1 MEVAFGVLSLVAP
14 ICSATTKIITAIS
27 VVRNS
32 THTINC
38 LQRRITALHEVL
50 KRIESMCKDR
60 RDHGPLLETEGRHYR
75 SITKILLNCQAS
87 MHSLTRDLPQ
97 GQRNRLGI
105 AIEMWLKEDEMRQAI
120 EDIDQY
126 CAVLNTALSILS
138 LSLELRQSQA
148 EILRH
153 VKSFARTLR
162 TDVEISCRNDT
173 PHDRFVAVQ
182 RLPVRS
188 APLAIAIEE
197 WSDSASSL
205 AEEVLLE
212 VDEGLNSS
220 QPRPAAIDQRS
231 MSVSSAGRA
240 RQEHQLQIY
249 YKKVEVVGILRKG
262 ELFQIASH
270 RLMEAMAIRKD
281 LAGDGFKPFEKVE
294 EQEMLE
300 ELADL
305 RDLCGTEESRE
316 MALEAFQSL
325 SQECVARDH
334 VDTVRQSR
342 LSHKLGK
349 VYFGAKVWP
358 EACKHLADALYLR
371 IEENPRSEAEIVET
385 YDVLLEA
392 YRNNGDRTTLQATKE
407 WITGMLGTVEHNNSN
422 DFDAILEWA
431 ERNGLKDYAVNKLDT
446 PTIDATEAEEWS
458 FLMAAISDTD
468 MKPRLLETIIQKI
481 SRLETQDPRTGDT
494 PLLAAVAS
502 GSLDAVRLLL
512 QHGACVGAKDK
523 RRGGVLQKCPSGD
536 MVKLIH
542 RAMTETRPSIT
553 SNISTSIRK
562 SVSDAITI
570 GTSDE
575 AANGLLDVDAKDK
588 FGKTALIIACEK
600 GYSDV
605 VAALLQVFRANP
617 NVAGPGDRSP
627 LTSAIEAKPRTGTP
641 ATPGLGRSSDTRST
655 TATGP
660 RQSPLSLA
668 EGNRRKL
675 DIVQQLAVHGADRKV
690 PDKLIRL
697 AGGG

>member
-1 MEVAFGVLSLVAP
+1 
-14 ICSATTKIITAIS
+14 
-27 VVRNS
+27 
-32 THTINC
+32 
-38 LQRRITALHEVL
+38 
-50 KRIESMCKDR
+50 MCKDR

-87 MHSLTRDLPQ
+87 MESLTRDLPQ
-97 GQRNRLGI
+97 GQRHRLGI

-120 EDIDQY
+120 EDIDH
-126 CAVLNTALSILS
+126 S

-173 PHDRFVAVQ
+173 PHDRLVAVQ
-182 RLPVRS
+182 RLPVRN

-220 QPRPAAIDQRS
+220 QPRPAAIGQRS

-281 LAGDGFKPFEKVE
+281 LADDGFKAFEKVE

-325 SQECVARDH
+325 SQECVAQHH

-407 WITGMLGTVEHNNSN
+407 WITGMLGTVEHNSSN
-422 DFDAILEWA
+422 DFDAVLEWA

-446 PTIDATEAEEWS
+446 PTIDATEAEERS

-512 QHGACVGAKDK
+512 QHGAGVGAKDK
-523 RRGGVLQKCPSGD
+523 RRGGVLHKY
-536 MVKLIH
+536 
-542 RAMTETRPSIT
+542 
-553 SNISTSIRK
+553 
-562 SVSDAITI
+562 AITT

-575 AANGLLDVDAKDK
+575 AANGHLDVDAKDK

-605 VAALLQVFRANP
+605 VQ
-617 NVAGPGDRSP
+617 
-627 LTSAIEAKPRTGTP
+627 
-641 ATPGLGRSSDTRST
+641 AT
-655 TATGP
+655 
-660 RQSPLSLA
+660 
-668 EGNRRKL
+668 
-675 DIVQQLAVHGADRKV
+675 AV
-690 PDKLIRL
+690 L
-697 AGGG
+697 